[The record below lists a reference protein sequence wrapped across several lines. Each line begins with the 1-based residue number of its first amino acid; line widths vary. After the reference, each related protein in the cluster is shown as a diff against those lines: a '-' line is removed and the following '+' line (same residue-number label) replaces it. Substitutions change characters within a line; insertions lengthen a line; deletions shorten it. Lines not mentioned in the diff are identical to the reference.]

1 MKKISLKDNFI
12 LFKQPKSSEIN
23 FWKLGKEIC
32 RVDAFF
38 VQSFDNCQKETF
50 GPIEKIIFSI
60 NEFNP
65 DLFEL
70 LELNITSSEPDIS
83 KENYLLICQNLI
95 NYLANSELQKVILSR
110 IKKIKPYKNPISHF
124 LKLTQKYPEAM
135 VYLWRNNQDVWI
147 GATPETLAV
156 FHKGEFST
164 MALAG
169 TKKTE
174 LKTDWTVKEYNEH
187 NFVINYISEVLKN
200 YSPEIS
206 STKTLNLG
214 NLEHLITH
222 INAKVPKAKV
232 LEIIEELHPTPAV
245 CGLPK
250 ENAKNWIL
258 ENETHKREFYT
269 GFLGFRI
276 GEDVFSYVN
285 LRCAKLHKDSSDV
298 YVGGGIT
305 KDSNSLAEWNETEL
319 KANSLVVK

>member
-1 MKKISLKDNFI
+1 MKKISLTDNFI

-23 FWKLGKEIC
+23 FWKLGKEVC
-32 RVDAFF
+32 GEDTFF
-38 VQSFDNCQKETF
+38 AQSFDNSQKEIF
-50 GPIEKIIFSI
+50 CQIERIVFSF

-65 DLFEL
+65 DLFEQ
-70 LELNITSSEPDIS
+70 LELNLTSSETDIS
-83 KENYLLICQNLI
+83 KVDYLPICQELI

-110 IKKIKPYKNPISHF
+110 IKKIRPYKNPISHF
-124 LKLTQKYPEAM
+124 FKLTQKYPDAM
-135 VYLWRNNQDVWI
+135 VYLWRNNQDIWI

-156 FHKGEFST
+156 YHKGEFST

-174 LKTDWTVKEYNEH
+174 LKTEWTAKEYNEH
-187 NFVINYISEVLKN
+187 NFVIDYIAEILKD

-206 STKTLNLG
+206 STTTLNLG
-214 NLEHLITH
+214 KLEHLITP
-222 INAKVPKAKV
+222 IKAKVPKAKV
-232 LEIIEELHPTPAV
+232 LKIIEDLHPTPAV
-245 CGLPK
+245 CGSPK
-250 ENAKNWIL
+250 EKAKNWIL

-276 GEDVFSYVN
+276 GEDVYSYVN
-285 LRCAKLHKDSSDV
+285 LRCAKLHKDSTDV

-305 KDSNSLAEWNETEL
+305 KYSNALAEWNETEL